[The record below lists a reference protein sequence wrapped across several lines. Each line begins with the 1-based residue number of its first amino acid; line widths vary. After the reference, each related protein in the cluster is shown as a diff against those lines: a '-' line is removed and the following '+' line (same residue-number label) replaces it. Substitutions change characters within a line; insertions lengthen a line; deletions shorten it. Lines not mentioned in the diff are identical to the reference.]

1 MTTTSR
7 LGADQA
13 PAPPASYAPQI
24 LPATTT
30 MSAVTLHAADLNRL
44 AAYYREALGLMDVAT
59 DNPSTGASRGEAG
72 RIVLG
77 SGNTRLVV
85 LEHTPDLPLA
95 RPGQAGLFHTAL
107 LFPDR
112 SSLAATVAR
121 TARHPRSRFVGS
133 ADHLV
138 SNAFYFTDPEGNG
151 IELYW
156 DRPRDTWAGPDGRLR
171 MDTLP
176 LDPNSFLTEHLD
188 RADFAPDAVAD
199 IGHVHLR
206 VGDLARAKEFYA
218 DVLGFEVTTGMP
230 GALFVSAG
238 GYHHHLGLNTWQSA
252 GAGPRAATIGLGQ
265 VAITVPDNDGLA
277 NLADRLRRHRVAIR
291 DDGRTLRFED
301 PWNSLIE
308 VSSSN

>member
-1 MTTTSR
+1 MTSISGPGTR
-7 LGADQA
+7 QA
-13 PAPPASYAPQI
+13 PATPAPDSSRI
-24 LPATTT
+24 LPATTI
-30 MSAVTLHAADLNRL
+30 MSAVTLHAADLDRL
-44 AAYYREALGLMDVAT
+44 ATYYRDALGLVDVAT
-59 DNPSTGASRGEAG
+59 DGESSTAG
-72 RIVLG
+72 RRQTDRIVLG
-77 SGNTRLVV
+77 SDDTPLLV

-95 RPGQAGLFHTAL
+95 QPGQTGLFHTAL

-121 TARHPRSRFVGS
+121 TARHPRSRFVGA

-156 DRPRDTWAGPDGRLR
+156 DRPRDIWAGPDGRLR

-176 LDPNSFLTEHLD
+176 LDPNVFLTEHLD
-188 RADFAPDAVAD
+188 RADVAPDAVAG
-199 IGHVHLR
+199 IGHVHLK
-206 VGDLARAKEFYA
+206 VGDLDRAKEFYA
-218 DVLGFEVTTGMP
+218 YALGFEVTTGMP

-238 GYHHHLGLNTWQSA
+238 GYHHHLGMNTWQSA

-265 VAITVPDNDGLA
+265 VAITVPDRDGLA
-277 NLADRLRRHRVAIR
+277 SLADRLRNHRVDVQ

-301 PWNSLIE
+301 PWKSLIE
-308 VSSSN
+308 VSSAS

>member
-7 LGADQA
+7 LDASQA
-13 PAPPASYAPQI
+13 PSVTATDASRI
-24 LPATTT
+24 LPATTN
-30 MSAVTLHAADLNRL
+30 MSAVTLHAADPDRL
-44 AAYYREALGLMDVAT
+44 ATYYRDALGLVGVAT
-59 DNPSTGASRGEAG
+59 EDASPAARRGRAG

-77 SGNTRLVV
+77 SGDTPLVV
-85 LEHTPDLPLA
+85 LDHTPDLPLA

-188 RADFAPDAVAD
+188 RADVAPDAVAD
-199 IGHVHLR
+199 IGHVHLK

-218 DVLGFEVTTGMP
+218 DVLGFEVTADLP

-238 GYHHHLGLNTWQSA
+238 GYHHHLGMNTWQSA

-265 VAITVPDNDGLA
+265 VAVAVPDRDGLSS
-277 NLADRLRRHRVAIR
+277 LAARLRGHRIDVR
-291 DDGRTLRFED
+291 DDGQSLRFED
-301 PWNSLIE
+301 PWKSLIE
-308 VSSSN
+308 VSVAG